1 MEMKVVISGIGAA
14 IPKTGLGVNIL
25 SGSYIEFR
33 NSKRIPNILMGL
45 ADAISI
51 GNKSGTVVVGHVA
64 TDWFFVDPVKHNWVT
79 NTNDLIGKKAE
90 IEVVGTLIVNGKVD
104 LKFTVYDKNGNT
116 NELIS
121 KVDIKSSGIQAANT
135 KVRGV
140 LKQIK

>member
-25 SGSYIEFR
+25 SGSYIKFR

-90 IEVVGTLIVNGKVD
+90 IEVVGTLIVNGEVD
-104 LKFTVYDKNGNT
+104 LKFTVYDKNENT

-121 KVDIKSSGIQAANT
+121 KVDIKSSGLQAANT

>member
-14 IPKTGLGVNIL
+14 IPKTGLGVNIF

-45 ADAISI
+45 ADVISI

-90 IEVVGTLIVNGKVD
+90 IEVVGTLIVNGEVD
-104 LKFTVYDKNGNT
+104 LKFTVYDKNENT

-121 KVDIKSSGIQAANT
+121 KVDIKSSGLQAANT

>member
-14 IPKTGLGVNIL
+14 IPKTGLGVNIF

-45 ADAISI
+45 ADVISI

-90 IEVVGTLIVNGKVD
+90 IEVVGTLIVNGEVD
-104 LKFTVYDKNGNT
+104 LKFTVYDKNENT
-116 NELIS
+116 NVLIS
-121 KVDIKSSGIQAANT
+121 KVDIKSSGLQAANT